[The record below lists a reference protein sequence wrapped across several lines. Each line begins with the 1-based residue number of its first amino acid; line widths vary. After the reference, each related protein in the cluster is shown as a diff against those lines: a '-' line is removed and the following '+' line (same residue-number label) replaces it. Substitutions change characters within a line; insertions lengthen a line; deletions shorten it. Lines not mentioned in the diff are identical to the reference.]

1 MTETIT
7 RYRVVVASNYL
18 NQRGW
23 CSAYF
28 TNSYDETWH
37 KLYMID
43 GQEVWFRD
51 SELEVV
57 EEMEFSSDNGVD
69 SE

>member
-1 MTETIT
+1 MTETIV

-23 CSAYF
+23 CNCVLEN
-28 TNSYDETWH
+28 THGETWIR
-37 KLYMID
+37 LYMID

-51 SELEVV
+51 HELEVV
-57 EEMEFSSDNGVD
+57 EEMEYSADSSLD
-69 SE
+69 SD

>member
-7 RYRVVVASNYL
+7 RYRVVVSSNYL

-28 TNSYDETWH
+28 TNTYDETWH

-57 EEMEFSSDNGVD
+57 EKMEYG
-69 SE
+69 E

>member
-1 MTETIT
+1 MTQTLT
-7 RYRVVVASNYL
+7 RYRVVVNSNYL

-23 CSAYF
+23 CSSYF

-51 SELEVV
+51 AELEVV
-57 EEMEFSSDNGVD
+57 EEMEYD
-69 SE
+69 E